1 MDEIKRFKHRLYY
14 IHFGPSNPHSAI
26 RNAMADAFGL
36 DDRWIAFDHFTYLVY
51 TPKEFD
57 VVQRSIGIHTIGK
70 IDDFMVMN
78 VGYVTAMTTF
88 TDRNDIIAFLRSI
101 KRSTVRPMLEYPSQ
115 ERIDELLD
123 KVSEGGMES
132 LSPREIEMLRLFR
145 S

>member
-1 MDEIKRFKHRLYY
+1 MDGIKRFRHKLYY
-14 IHFGPSNPHSAI
+14 IHFGLSNPHSAI
-26 RNAMADAFGL
+26 HGAMVDAFDS

-51 TPKEFD
+51 TPKEFE
-57 VVQRSIGIHTIGK
+57 VVQRSIGIHMIGK

-101 KRSTVRPMLEYPSQ
+101 KRNTVRPMLEYPSQ

-123 KVSEGGMES
+123 KVSKSGVES
-132 LSPREIEMLRLFR
+132 LSPRELEILRLLR